1 MQSKG
6 GHVHAIA
13 GSANTE
19 IQFFTSAHHLP
30 RLSPPFFLFF
40 PFRRL
45 FAAFI
50 SLSCA
55 SNLRKVANV
64 VRVSYIRLSLG
75 SHMPLC
81 QLSPDWCL
89 APADGPLRAESI
101 PGNYLQ
107 RLAILAGYVMT
118 HSRHARSD
126 PIDRGASDSTCP
138 SREGA

>member
-6 GHVHAIA
+6 GHVHAMPVA
-13 GSANTE
+13 QTQKFS
-19 IQFFTSAHHLP
+19 SLP
-30 RLSPPFFLFF
+30 PLTIFLFSF
-40 PFRRL
+40 LPFLSFSQL

-50 SLSCA
+50 FLSCT
-55 SNLRKVANV
+55 SNLRKIANV

-89 APADGPLRAESI
+89 APADGPIWPESI
-101 PGNYLQ
+101 PGNYIQ

-118 HSRHARSD
+118 RLHLARSD